1 MSSSSDIHHFH
12 LTVELLVSATGWFEI
27 DELIRKRQRMESFA
41 VDQVMFCSF
50 HAVRC
55 QLSCCGLYVCR
66 LSIVAISKCAVE
78 CGVEFVLQFC
88 EIWVLQFCYVHKH
101 KHSPASL
108 GCLCGGNFC
117 VWSWMWSVEVNL
129 FCNFPLYEFSL
140 CALFPSSVCI
150 VPLCALFLCSIAD
163 VLPPAIALCAYSVHK
178 SLCSISVFFPF
189 MYVLSMPLLHK
200 FLQHEISVRWMDAIL
215 TTLILAISIA
225 IVLQL

>member
-117 VWSWMWSVEVNL
+117 VWSWMWSVEDLKWPFRAV
-129 FCNFPLYEFSL
+129 YEGIQ
-140 CALFPSSVCI
+140 PSIYDSWAR
-150 VPLCALFLCSIAD
+150 PLCKWM
-163 VLPPAIALCAYSVHK
+163 VYPGVPTK
-178 SLCSISVFFPF
+178 SLRPSF
-189 MYVLSMPLLHK
+189 MH
-200 FLQHEISVRWMDAIL
+200 L
-215 TTLILAISIA
+215 TTLQRPVHWS
-225 IVLQL
+225 